1 MNILYFPCC
10 WNRDGGIWHG
20 GRFFQNIDEVA
31 ETLSDRDWARL
42 IQWERRRLAW
52 REHKAG
58 IGSAQGRGNA
68 A

>member
-20 GRFFQNIDEVA
+20 GRFFKNIDEVA
-31 ETLSDRDWARL
+31 EALSDRDWARL
-42 IQWERRRLAW
+42 IRWECRRIAW
-52 REHKAG
+52 REHG
-58 IGSAQGRGNA
+58 TGSAQGGGTA